1 MSEWKEVRLED
12 VVELNPI
19 EVIQKGKIVKKITME
34 KLQPFCKE
42 ISEYEFVEFNG
53 GSKFRNDDTL
63 MARITPCLENGKIA
77 KVSIL
82 DENEIG
88 FGSTEFIVFRAK
100 KGLSNPDFL
109 YYLIISS
116 NIRNHAIKSMV
127 GSSGR
132 QRVQTNVLKKLLINL
147 PDITTQQKIAS
158 ILSSLDDKIELNNRI
173 NGNLE
178 QQAQAI
184 FKEWFVDNA
193 KPEWKKGKLGEFVTI
208 KRGGSPRP
216 IQNYLSKSG
225 LRWLKISDVTNL
237 NTPFIFKIT
246 EHIRKEGLHKTVF
259 LQAGSLV
266 LSNSATP
273 GIPKILSVDSCIHDG
288 WLYFTESKFSNEFLY
303 LLFRYARPNF
313 LSKGNG
319 SIFINLKTDI
329 VKEYEFLIASDGI

>member
-19 EVIQKGKIVKKITME
+19 EIIQKGKIVKKIKME

-193 KPEWKKGKLGEFVTI
+193 KPEWEKGKLSELFTVSTESYSKSDNWEI
-208 KRGGSPRP
+208 V
-216 IQNYLSKSG
+216 NYLDTGS
-225 LRWLKISDVTNL
+225 
-237 NTPFIFKIT
+237 IT
-246 EHIRKEGLHKTVF
+246 KNCIED
-259 LQAGSLV
+259 LQ
-266 LSNSATP
+266 T
-273 GIPKILSVDSCIHDG
+273 IILSEEKLPSRAQRKIHSGDIV
-288 WLYFTESKFSNEFLY
+288 FSSV
-303 LLFRYARPNF
+303 RPNQKHF
-313 LSKGNG
+313 GLILTPHTNMLVSTGFVVIHSDFNF
-319 SIFINLKTDI
+319 FIYYCLTQLDVLNHLQSLAEQSVST
-329 VKEYEFLIASDGI
+329 